1 MMTQR
6 NDSLKIGVFYG
17 LEVNHIH
24 NILGFFFLFF
34 FAVYSVNCSLT
45 HFILLS
51 VFVGA
56 FPFSGSNMAYG
67 DTIIG
72 MLLSCFKEIAN

>member
-6 NDSLKIGVFYG
+6 NDSLKIGVFYD
-17 LEVNHIH
+17 LEVNHIY
-24 NILGFFFLFF
+24 NILRFF
-34 FAVYSVNCSLT
+34 FAVYFVNCSLT

-56 FPFSGSNMAYG
+56 FPFSGSIMAYG